1 MSTLAISGWD
11 KPAVTIQ
18 KTATE
23 AKAMA
28 LEQSRAISEVKNDL
42 EAQLASET
50 LRDLKSLINSCESA
64 RTEVKAPVLDLGKRI
79 DAAAKEYSQD
89 LQSELSR
96 VSRLVSGYQAEKH
109 RAAEEA
115 RRKQQEELAR
125 IERERLEAE
134 EKARREAEAAIAVA
148 ASPKAVAAAEVAAE
162 SAIIEATFRA
172 EEKLAAVVPVE
183 QPQKLEGVSV
193 RKVWLFEVNDIRS
206 LYAARPDLVEL
217 SPKNRDIKAALE
229 AGAKL
234 PGIKAWQENS
244 ARIRA

>member
-1 MSTLAISGWD
+1 MATDLRASASLVLVGLVASGVTTISR
-11 KPAVTIQ
+11 IYH
-18 KTATE
+18 
-23 AKAMA
+23 
-28 LEQSRAISEVKNDL
+28 
-42 EAQLASET
+42 
-50 LRDLKSLINSCESA
+50 
-64 RTEVKAPVLDLGKRI
+64 LDR
-79 DAAAKEYSQD
+79 
-89 LQSELSR
+89 
-96 VSRLVSGYQAEKH
+96 GY
-109 RAAEEA
+109 
-115 RRKQQEELAR
+115 
-125 IERERLEAE
+125 ERLE

-148 ASPKAVAAAEVAAE
+148 ASPKAVAAAEAAAE

-193 RKVWLFEVNDIRS
+193 RKVWLFEVTDIRS